1 MVQKIIS
8 FADDTH
14 LYLNNLLTM
23 FYPSK
28 ILLFGEY
35 TVISG
40 SDALALPLDKFR
52 GCWNYRAE
60 KPERVM
66 LDFAEYLKI
75 KSKDNFNLC
84 FNYDLMFKDL
94 NAGLFFDSN
103 IPEGYGAGSSGA
115 LTAAVYDSYFETKHQ
130 SISELKSILAE
141 IENFF
146 HSSSSG
152 IDPLVS
158 YIRRLIKL
166 TGGNKIEIVEPG
178 KISFS
183 DYNFYL
189 LDSGKPRLTKHFVD
203 IYKRKMNDPQFRRSY
218 IDPQSILTN
227 SIINRFLNNQ
237 EHDTF
242 ELFRNISELQFS
254 EMTEMIL
261 PELTVSWQIVLQ
273 SGEAAIK
280 LCGAGGGGFYLV
292 MAKKDYAV
300 NEKIKE
306 IKLVKLDG
314 IY

>member
-1 MVQKIIS
+1 M
-8 FADDTH
+8 
-14 LYLNNLLTM
+14 
-23 FYPSK
+23 
-28 ILLFGEY
+28 
-35 TVISG
+35 
-40 SDALALPLDKFR
+40 
-52 GCWNYRAE
+52 
-60 KPERVM
+60 
-66 LDFAEYLKI
+66 
-75 KSKDNFNLC
+75 
-84 FNYDLMFKDL
+84 
-94 NAGLFFDSN
+94 
-103 IPEGYGAGSSGA
+103 
-115 LTAAVYDSYFETKHQ
+115 TAAVYDSYFETKHQ

-203 IYKRKMNDPQFRRSY
+203 IYKRKMNYPKFRRSY

-292 MAKKDYAV
+292 MAKKDYEV